1 MNQPFWQ
8 HKKLSEL
15 SLDEWDSLCDGCAK
29 CCLHKLEDVDTGE
42 VSYTNVACSLLD
54 AGSCLCK
61 NYVERTLLVPDC
73 VELTKDNLSGL
84 KWLPPSCAYR
94 LLNEGKELEWW
105 HPLISG
111 DPNTVHE
118 AGVSVQGRIVEEKDA
133 GDLEDY
139 IVTWPEEEK

>member
-8 HKKLSEL
+8 HKKLSDL
-15 SLDEWDSLCDGCAK
+15 SLDEWGRLCDGCAK
-29 CCLHKLEDVDTGE
+29 CCLHKLEDENSGE
-42 VSYTNVACSLLD
+42 ISYTNVACSQLD
-54 AGSCLCK
+54 TGSCYCK
-61 NYVERTLLVPDC
+61 NYVERTFLVPDC

-111 DPNTVHE
+111 DLNTVHE
-118 AGVSVQGRIVEEKDA
+118 AGVSVRGRIIEEKDA
-133 GDLEDY
+133 GDFENY
-139 IVTWPEEEK
+139 IVTWPEEE

>member
-8 HKKLSEL
+8 HKKLSDL
-15 SLDEWDSLCDGCAK
+15 SLDEWGRLCDGCAK
-29 CCLHKLEDVDTGE
+29 CCLHKLEDENSGE
-42 VSYTNVACSLLD
+42 ISYTNVACSQLD
-54 AGSCLCK
+54 TGSCYCK

-111 DPNTVHE
+111 DLNTVHE
-118 AGVSVQGRIVEEKDA
+118 AGVSVRGRIIEEKDA
-133 GDLEDY
+133 GDFENY
-139 IVTWPEEEK
+139 IVTWPEEE

>member
-139 IVTWPEEEK
+139 IVTWPEE